1 MASLFDWFK
10 KEKDTI
16 NPTQITRTTPKIVDW
31 TDSMQCNSALTK
43 GLFHNSY
50 PGFKLGGALAY
61 NPIAVPVSFM
71 GLPIPSTGIPNIDE
85 ILEQITQQMSGKIK
99 TNHIQ
104 SHREGTSWIYPKL
117 SKGKLVW
124 EFIDD
129 DAITDII
136 RDLSTNE
143 IIQIETREQITVSTG
158 NGNSVIVDR
167 VRIYTKSKVS
177 IKYSGSLPA
186 GLKSTESRNPVGI
199 LPIPF
204 ANNADG
210 DSVRGNSDYERII
223 TDLKSYHDI
232 DLAEQTILAK
242 FVPKMVVTTKDVE
255 KFATNNGY
263 ASAQD
268 MFDKLELSTLDIAI
282 IMEGEAIG
290 FEYPASATESHI
302 KAKIQRFHKIIEA
315 SGIPEI
321 AWGLK
326 TEGNMASVEENM
338 AMLMNYVREKRE
350 QKNDA
355 YKVLYTASLVLLNQ
369 AMLIDQVPEI
379 EISWDRLDNLS
390 EKTKSEI
397 LKNFAE
403 SLSKLISV
411 AGLTKSQ
418 MYRLW
423 VTSYPDI
430 TKEEFKEWTTELS
443 IMASHVSETK
453 ATLEDR
459 MLLNGNL

>member
-1 MASLFDWFK
+1 MAFNWFWK
-10 KEKDTI
+10 KEDTG
-16 NPTQITRTTPKIVDW
+16 NPTKITRTTPKVVDW
-31 TDSMQCNSALTK
+31 TDSLQCNSALTK
-43 GLFHNSY
+43 GLYHNSY

-71 GLPIPSTGIPNIDE
+71 GLPIPTTGVESIDE
-85 ILEQITQQMSGKIK
+85 ILDQITRQMSGKIK
-99 TNHIQ
+99 INHIQ

-136 RDLSTNE
+136 RDLSTDE
-143 IIQIETREQITVSTG
+143 IIQIETREQMTVSTG
-158 NGNSVIVDR
+158 NGNTVIVDR
-167 VRIYTKSKVS
+167 VRIYTKSKVVT
-177 IKYSGSLPA
+177 KYSGTLPA
-186 GLKSTESRNPVGI
+186 GLRSTESRNPAGI
-199 LPIPF
+199 LPVPF
-204 ANNADG
+204 ANNVDG
-210 DSVRGNSDYERII
+210 GSVRGHSDYERII

-232 DLAEQTILAK
+232 DLSEQTILAK
-242 FVPKMVVTTKDVE
+242 FSPKMVQKTKDVE
-255 KFATNNGY
+255 KYAINNGY
-263 ASAQD
+263 ADAQN
-268 MFDKLELSTLDIAI
+268 MFDVIELGKIDIV
-282 IMEGEAIG
+282 MNMPDEETS
-290 FEYPASATESHI
+290 FVFPERATDAHRQ
-302 KAKIQRFHKIIEA
+302 AKIQRFHKIIEA

-326 TEGNMASVEENM
+326 TQGNLASVEENM

-369 AMLIDQVPEI
+369 AMIIDQVPEI
-379 EISWDRLDNLS
+379 TISWDKLDNLS

-411 AGLTKSQ
+411 AGLTKAQ

-423 VTSYPDI
+423 VTNFPDL
-430 TKEEFKEWTTELS
+430 TEEDFEEFVIGLS
-443 IMASHVSETK
+443 EMAGHVVETK
-453 ATLEDR
+453 ASMEERLIS
-459 MLLNGNL
+459 NGNL